1 MPPSS
6 AVDRCV
12 GPRGEHRPLVAATG
26 GRLDES
32 RVSAGDPQS
41 AVRASQGNGEVM
53 CDGREQ
59 DSGWI
64 DLLVPAVGPRT
75 AAEDFVATTW
85 APGMTHPAL
94 LAEFATRTRQLG
106 LNSEFGS
113 SLYAMSEHGLPCGGY
128 IGVPSGAFRCE
139 KFSGNGVRPYCL
151 SDPAV
156 VAQFTTWAKNTADKQ
171 QPYGMFAV
179 GITDEAFLTSRHTR
193 DEVCFCPHC
202 QHRYRTWLESRYKTL
217 GALNAQW
224 GTSYAAWEDIRGA
237 RTEDVRGRSNFAP
250 FVDFRTFMTDVWI
263 DGCRA
268 ITAAYHQAAP
278 QTPVGHTNTFG
289 AEPFNGND
297 YWKLCTQVGF
307 GWGQEYSE
315 AIKAQGQKAIFDLWR
330 SFVET
335 PQSRKAR
342 GSGRAPG
349 PDDLFFNYGWIGY
362 DHREAAAHYEPWW
375 LALHGSRG
383 VSYYATNSMDPA
395 RGTSWCL
402 VYPNLCLTGY
412 SAAVAQA
419 LRDLRR
425 VRQAV
430 AGIPA
435 RGAEDRA
442 ALVVSLDA
450 GLLVRVDRR
459 QARAQRAAGQ

>member
-1 MPPSS
+1 
-6 AVDRCV
+6 
-12 GPRGEHRPLVAATG
+12 
-26 GRLDES
+26 
-32 RVSAGDPQS
+32 
-41 AVRASQGNGEVM
+41 M

-94 LAEFATRTRQLG
+94 LAEFAARTRQLG

-156 VAQFTTWAKNTADKQ
+156 VAQFTTWAKDTADKQ

-263 DGCRA
+263 DGCRT

-289 AEPFNGND
+289 QSPSMATTTGNSAR
-297 YWKLCTQVGF
+297 KSGSAGGKNTPRPSRPRV
-307 GWGQEYSE
+307 
-315 AIKAQGQKAIFDLWR
+315 KRR
-330 SFVET
+330 SSTCGGVS
-335 PQSRKAR
+335 SRR
-342 GSGRAPG
+342 P
-349 PDDLFFNYGWIGY
+349 
-362 DHREAAAHYEPWW
+362 
-375 LALHGSRG
+375 SRG
-383 VSYYATNSMDPA
+383 RLAAPAGPPA
-395 RGTSWCL
+395 RTTCSSITAGSATT
-402 VYPNLCLTGY
+402 TG
-412 SAAVAQA
+412 
-419 LRDLRR
+419 RR
-425 VRQAV
+425 QPIMSPGGWPCMA
-430 AGIPA
+430 
-435 RGAEDRA
+435 RA
-442 ALVVSLDA
+442 A
-450 GLLVRVDRR
+450 
-459 QARAQRAAGQ
+459 